1 MDMSLDRINW
11 FFNRLMKARK
21 DSANAIKRQSGG

>member
-1 MDMSLDRINW
+1 MPLDRINW

-21 DSANAIKRQSGG
+21 DSANAIKKQRGGQ